1 MATDEEVI
9 ASRKRVDDL
18 RNQILEAKLS
28 STGDRREKEND
39 LTVDSLAA
47 EEARLVAELNA
58 LRGVDTEPTTVDG
71 YIVPM
76 GTVAIETDTIDVTP
90 EQAAA
95 VTVVPAPGEPVEPV
109 VVSVSEAP
117 APKPAP
123 VTASKKEV

>member
-28 STGDRREKEND
+28 STGDLREKEND
-39 LTVDSLAA
+39 LTVDALAV

-76 GTVAIETDTIDVTP
+76 GTVAIDTDTIDVSP
-90 EQAAA
+90 EQAAE
-95 VTVVPAPGEPVEPV
+95 VTMVPAPGETVEPV

-117 APKPAP
+117 APKPTP
-123 VTASKKEV
+123 VTTSTKEV